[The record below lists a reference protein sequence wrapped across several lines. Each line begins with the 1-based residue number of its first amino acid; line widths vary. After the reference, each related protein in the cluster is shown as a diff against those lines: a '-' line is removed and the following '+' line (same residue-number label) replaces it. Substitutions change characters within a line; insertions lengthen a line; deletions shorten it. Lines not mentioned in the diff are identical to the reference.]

1 MSSTTRQSMA
11 SAEIALG
18 KIKGFKLDFS
28 RELFA
33 AADALHGSSQLR
45 GALSDPSA
53 DIKRRQQ
60 LTEQVFSTLSK
71 EVKGLIN
78 TLVAMRWS
86 RPRDLATAVEQ
97 LGVISIA
104 QQGSATQLIE
114 LGEELFSIQRLI
126 ETDGELELALSSS
139 SAAASDKQAL
149 IEKLVSGKV
158 SAEALL
164 LANQAVAFST
174 STSFSELLDE
184 YAKHLARYAERKV
197 ATVSVARA
205 LTADQLSRLHKAL
218 AKAFDTELNLNVE
231 IDEDVIGGI
240 RVQVA
245 GEVIDATVATK
256 LNQAR
261 LQLS

>member
-1 MSSTTRQSMA
+1 MA
-11 SAEIALG
+11 SAELALG
-18 KIKGFKLDFS
+18 KLKGFNLEFS

-33 AADALHGSSQLR
+33 AADALHSSSQLR

-53 DIKRRQQ
+53 AITRRQQ

-71 EVKGLIN
+71 EAKGLVG
-78 TLVAMRWS
+78 TMVAMRWS

-104 QQGSATQLIE
+104 QQGSVNQLIE
-114 LGEELFSIQRLI
+114 LGEELFSIQRLV

-139 SAAASDKQAL
+139 SAASEDKQAL
-149 IEKLVSGKV
+149 ISKLVSGKV

-164 LANQAVAFST
+164 LASQAVAFAT

-218 AKAFDTELNLNVE
+218 AKAFDSELNLNVE
-231 IDEDVIGGI
+231 IDENVIGGI

-245 GEVIDATVATK
+245 GEVIDATVASK